1 MNYNTI
7 SKPQIQTHVQLPINS
22 RGKLDTGL
30 KCNYKCG
37 FCYYQNN
44 LNDPSLSLEEIK
56 ARANILFKSGM
67 KEVDLSGGES
77 TIHPDWFDILEYC
90 RDKFMSVS
98 CLSNGSKLKDF
109 AFAEMSQMHGL
120 NEVLFS
126 LHGWDADSHDKI
138 VGHNKAF
145 QHIIQAIENC
155 NILGIKVRIN
165 CTVTENNVNDMLQ
178 YANLVRSFSPKQLN
192 LLPLNYWSD
201 AKDMKVSSYDIL
213 SEGIKVC
220 IDYLV
225 ETDIEVNVR
234 YIPYCFMKGYEK
246 YVVGTFQHIYDL
258 GDWNLLTYD
267 AEAPIKN
274 TIENAYEQAQTNR
287 VNTYSKP
294 RECSKC
300 KFFLICD
307 GIEKQYNNSG
317 IKIIEGEHIKNII
330 EFRKETSVVK

>member
-7 SKPQIQTHVQLPINS
+7 SKPPIQTHLQIPINF

-30 KCNYKCG
+30 KCNYKCS

-44 LNDPSLSLEEIK
+44 LDDPHLPLEEIK
-56 ARANILFKSGM
+56 NRVDLIFESGM
-67 KEVDLSGGES
+67 KEIDLSGGES
-77 TIHPDWFDILEYC
+77 SIHPDWFEILEYC
-90 RDKFMSVS
+90 RDKFMNVS

-109 AFAEMSQMHGL
+109 AFAEMSQISGL

-126 LHGWDADSHDKI
+126 LHGWDEKSHDKI

-165 CTVTENNVNDMLQ
+165 CTVTDFNA
-178 YANLVRSFSPKQLN
+178 ANLDYYAELIKKLDPEQLN
-192 LLPLNYWSD
+192 LLPLNYWED
-201 AKDMKVSSYDIL
+201 AGNIQTCSYEPL
-213 SEGIKVC
+213 ARGIKVC
-220 IDYLV
+220 INNLK
-225 ETDIEVNVR
+225 ETDIEINVR
-234 YIPYCFMKGYEK
+234 YIPYCFMKGFEE

-267 AEAPIKN
+267 AQTPIEN
-274 TIENAYEQAQTNR
+274 TIEAAYNRAQDNR
-287 VNTYSKP
+287 VNSYNKP
-294 RECSKC
+294 RDCSKC

-307 GIEKQYNNSG
+307 GVEKQY
-317 IKIIEGEHIKNII
+317 KEPDIEIQEGAHITNIM
-330 EFRKETSVVK
+330 EFRKC